1 MPSSQ
6 LLEIAVRVE
15 IDIALG
21 DRMVLV
27 IVIKLYVLHLDNAN
41 SRYKS
46 HSRQRKRKCD
56 AMRCDAMLEAE
67 DEEPKKTLRRGRR
80 LRGGTKL

>member
-1 MPSSQ
+1 MPGSQ
-6 LLEIAVRVE
+6 LLEIAVHIE

-27 IVIKLYVLHLDNAN
+27 IVIKLYVLHLDNAD

-46 HSRQRKRKCD
+46 HSRQRKKKY
-56 AMRCDAMLEAE
+56 DAMLCWKQKMKNQK
-67 DEEPKKTLRRGRR
+67 DPSKR
-80 LRGGTKL
+80 

>member
-6 LLEIAVRVE
+6 LLEIAVRIE

-56 AMRCDAMLEAE
+56 AMRCWKQKMKNQKRPF
-67 DEEPKKTLRRGRR
+67 EEVDVSEEGLSSKW
-80 LRGGTKL
+80 